1 MTYTALDL
9 FTYEPVK
16 VAPEIAASLFALAAI
31 VLTILIVKTLSA
43 RWMYILVGTA
53 ISESIGYILRA
64 VCTEH
69 TSLGLFVCM
78 TLLLLLPPNALALFN
93 YKTIGEISRIS
104 YDPDRKFW
112 LKPRFITW
120 FFFSSDV
127 FSFLLQSSGAAMT
140 ATSSTK
146 STGKWICIIGLA
158 VQLVF
163 LAAFTFIAVVIHRS
177 PLYKV
182 TKGPKDGDER
192 VAKRRVMWVVLGTTV
207 LLYVRSIYRL
217 IEFIDGY
224 GGKIYSA
231 EWAFY
236 VFDYV
241 PIFSMFL
248 IYIVFFIGY
257 NFPRYGVS
265 GRGVS
270 L

>member
-9 FTYEPVK
+9 FTYNPVH
-16 VAPEIAASLFALAAI
+16 VAPEIAACLFVLAAI
-31 VLTILIVKTLSA
+31 ILTIQIVKSLSA

-64 VCTEH
+64 VCAEH
-69 TSLGLFVCM
+69 ASLGLFICM
-78 TLLLLLPPNALALFN
+78 TLFLLLPPNALALFN

-127 FSFLLQSSGAAMT
+127 FSFLLQSSGGAMT

-146 STGKWICIIGLA
+146 SIGRWVCIVGLA

-163 LAAFTFIAVVIHRS
+163 LAAFTFSTLVVHRS

-182 TKGPKDGDER
+182 TKGPKDSDER
-192 VAKRRVMWVVLGTTV
+192 AAKNRVVWVILGTTV

-236 VFDYV
+236 VFDFV

-248 IYIVFFIGY
+248 IYIVFFIGH
-257 NFPRYGVS
+257 NFPRYGIP
-265 GRGVS
+265 GQGVS